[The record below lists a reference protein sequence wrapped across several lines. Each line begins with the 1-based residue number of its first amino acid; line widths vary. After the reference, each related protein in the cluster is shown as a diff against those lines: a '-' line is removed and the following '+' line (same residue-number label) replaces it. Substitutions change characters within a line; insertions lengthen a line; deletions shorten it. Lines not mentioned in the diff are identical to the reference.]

1 MKISSFCFYG
11 SALVILGLVFGA
23 DRLWAQDAAVSEA
36 IKPAKSTLMEDLDL
50 EGKEIFEALDVI
62 VDKTGLNL
70 DAEQNIT
77 GQITIHLKNVE
88 ALDAL
93 RIILEANA
101 LAFSEK
107 DGAIHVMTAQDFQQK
122 YGHPFNDELQTKIIP
137 LSYIDPPEALAA
149 LNELKSSYGKIFVT
163 EKIKAL
169 VLMDDP
175 SKIDEMA
182 KLLKEMDVQRFTM
195 VFELGLAKASD
206 LSRKVEGLLT
216 HNVGRLKIDEASNKL
231 IVTDTSSKIE
241 EIRKIVNA
249 IDQRDRQV
257 NIETK
262 MVQISLNDEHLT
274 GVDWEAIVSD
284 YQSMMLFAHKDQ
296 HEQQKTDGRL
306 SIGTIANEDIPILME
321 ALDTVGEVGELSSPS
336 VTTNNN
342 KEVRILVGSAKP
354 VVPSNS
360 GEISNKSVAQKQE
373 ARSVEMGIK
382 VFVTPAVH
390 ADSTVTMTIR
400 PEVSSIY
407 MTHSSSGPKSSPV
420 IETAKGQSAMD
431 LKKGM
436 TIVIGGLIREEKS
449 KVTKKVPFLGDVP
462 FLGGAFRSYTHNV
475 KKTEIV
481 IFMTPK
487 VSEISEPKESLK

>member
-1 MKISSFCFYG
+1 
-11 SALVILGLVFGA
+11 
-23 DRLWAQDAAVSEA
+23 
-36 IKPAKSTLMEDLDL
+36 
-50 EGKEIFEALDVI
+50 
-62 VDKTGLNL
+62 
-70 DAEQNIT
+70 
-77 GQITIHLKNVE
+77 
-88 ALDAL
+88 
-93 RIILEANA
+93 
-101 LAFSEK
+101 
-107 DGAIHVMTAQDFQQK
+107 
-122 YGHPFNDELQTKIIP
+122 
-137 LSYIDPPEALAA
+137 
-149 LNELKSSYGKIFVT
+149 
-163 EKIKAL
+163 
-169 VLMDDP
+169 
-175 SKIDEMA
+175 
-182 KLLKEMDVQRFTM
+182 
-195 VFELGLAKASD
+195 
-206 LSRKVEGLLT
+206 
-216 HNVGRLKIDEASNKL
+216 
-231 IVTDTSSKIE
+231 
-241 EIRKIVNA
+241 
-249 IDQRDRQV
+249 
-257 NIETK
+257 

-296 HEQQKTDGRL
+296 HDQQKTDGRL

-360 GEISNKSVAQKQE
+360 GEISNKSVAQKQD

-407 MTHSSSGPKSSPV
+407 VAHSSSGPKSSPV